1 VADRL
6 RDEARGSED
15 PHVLSP
21 AEVRS
26 PRHPAARPGSEW
38 GEIGKSCGVPAPRNV
53 LFITLDQ
60 WRGDCLSALGHPVL
74 ETPTLDALARRG
86 VLFANHWANAAPC
99 GPSRACLYTGT
110 YQHRNR
116 SILNGTP
123 LDARFTNVAL
133 LAREAGYDPVLFG
146 YTDTS
151 VDPRTVPAGDPRLF
165 SYEGVLPGF
174 RAVIEDPWEKGSP
187 AWGRWLAAR
196 GVDVPVNP
204 HDLYEPIEGYPGAEA
219 HGATWAPARFPA
231 ELSQTSF
238 VRQSVVEWLE
248 QNGDA
253 PFFVHASF
261 IRPHPPRR
269 NPVGYHDLYDAEAV
283 APFVGCATREEEGAI
298 HPLGAFSVG
307 SSQVGAPQDER
318 DRRQVRA
325 TYYGA
330 QREVDDGLAPLFE
343 YLAQSGL
350 AESTLVVLTSDHGE
364 MGGDHWLLEKLGFWD
379 ESYHVPLIVVDPRSV
394 ADGARGTIVD
404 AVTES
409 VDVLPTICD
418 FMGVDVPGQAD
429 GWSLHPFLRGEPA
442 PAHWRDTAH
451 FEWSFSD
458 PVHLLAENAFGIPM
472 SHCALAVS
480 RGPRYK
486 YVQFAADAA
495 LLPPLLFDLSRDPE
509 QRHNL
514 LADPGPGV
522 GDAAWAATSELLQ
535 WRMRTAERT
544 LSGSFL
550 HPERGLVEAR
560 DTWR

>member
-1 VADRL
+1 M
-6 RDEARGSED
+6 
-15 PHVLSP
+15 PP
-21 AEVRS
+21 
-26 PRHPAARPGSEW
+26 
-38 GEIGKSCGVPAPRNV
+38 PRNV

-74 ETPTLDALARRG
+74 ETPTLDALAGRG

-110 YQHRNR
+110 YQHHNR

-133 LAREAGYDPVLFG
+133 LARAAGYDPVLFG

-151 VDPRTVPAGDPRLF
+151 VDPRTVPPGDPSLF

-174 RAVIEDPWEKGSP
+174 RALVEDPWEKGSP
-187 AWGRWLAAR
+187 AWGRWLAAE
-196 GVDVPVNP
+196 GFDVPANA
-204 HDLYEPIEGYPGAEA
+204 HELYEPLDGFPGADA
-219 HGATWAPARFPA
+219 HGSNWAPARFPV
-231 ELSQTSF
+231 ELSQTTF
-238 VRQSVVEWLE
+238 LRRSVVEYLE
-248 QNGDA
+248 RNADS

-269 NPVGYHDLYDAEAV
+269 NPLGYHDRYSADAV
-283 APFVGCATREEEGAI
+283 GRFVGCATRAEEAAV
-298 HPLGAFSVG
+298 HPLGGLAMDTPVI
-307 SSQVGAPQDER
+307 GAPRDER
-318 DRRQVRA
+318 ERRQLRA

-330 QREVDDGLAPLFE
+330 QSEVDDGLAPLFE
-343 YLAQSGL
+343 YLARSGL

-379 ESYHVPLIVVDPRSV
+379 ESYHIPLIVVDPRPE
-394 ADGARGTIVD
+394 ADRGRGTVVE

-418 FMGVDVPGQAD
+418 FLGIDVPLQAD
-429 GWSLHPFLRGEPA
+429 GWALTSFLRGEP
-442 PAHWRDTAH
+442 PPEHWRETAH

-458 PVHLLAENAFGIPM
+458 PAHLLAENAFGIPM

-486 YVQFAADAA
+486 YVQFAADGAV
-495 LLPPLLFDLSRDPE
+495 LPPLLFDRSRDPD
-509 QRHNL
+509 QTHDL
-514 LADPGPGV
+514 LTEEPATAGEL
-522 GDAAWAATSELLQ
+522 AWEATRELLQ
-535 WRMRTAERT
+535 WQMRSAERT

-550 HPERGLVEAR
+550 HPRRGLVEVR
-560 DTWR
+560 DAWR